1 MSFAIMRTQKLKSMR
16 TIAGAGAHVYRFQNT
31 PNADPAKRGLN
42 RVLVDSGTSLLRSVK
57 NRLDDGLDPE
67 KGKVRGNSVLAVEL
81 VLTAS
86 PDFFKKSSNSKVDSW
101 IDENQKW
108 LEKKFGKDNVVSL
121 VAHFDETTPHIHA
134 HIVPITKD
142 GRLSAK
148 DYIGGMRHR
157 MSELQTDY
165 FDSMKQ
171 FGLKRGEEK
180 SIAFHTDIK
189 SYYSAVTKASKFKK
203 RKIKKPPMLLKRDEY
218 AQSVSNMI
226 NMRNKKIS
234 SLQTEVHRLNSST
247 LQKENEKLKKQ
258 AQADQDAKS
267 RNDFW
272 MAVAKKEKKEAQEAL
287 EEANRRA
294 EKYQEQ
300 AEKLKAKVEDLSS
313 ENRRM
318 KSKYEPKSG
327 QKLTTKPS

>member
-31 PNADPAKRGLN
+31 PNADPSKRGLN

-67 KGKVRGNSVLAVEL
+67 RGKIRGNSVLAVEL

-134 HIVPITKD
+134 HVVPITKD

-148 DYIGGMRHR
+148 EFIGGMRHR

-165 FDSMKQ
+165 FDSMKP

-189 SYYSAVTKASKFKK
+189 SYYAAVTKASKFKK
-203 RKIKKPPMLLKRDEY
+203 KKIEKPPLLLNRDDY
-218 AQSVSNMI
+218 RKSVQRMVNLRDS
-226 NMRNKKIS
+226 KIS
-234 SLQTEVHRLNSST
+234 KLQNEVYRLNSST
-247 LQKENEKLKKQ
+247 LQKENKKLKAENKSIHDFCNKLKKDVSKLTESYDETLEHQ
-258 AQADQDAKS
+258 KKKAQ
-267 RNDFW
+267 R
-272 MAVAKKEKKEAQEAL
+272 L
-287 EEANRRA
+287 EEELQAKTQQNERQAKLLKER
-294 EKYQEQ
+294 EKR
-300 AEKLKAKVEDLSS
+300 LKELEAKNKDKGLS
-313 ENRRM
+313 M
-318 KSKYEPKSG
+318 
-327 QKLTTKPS
+327 